1 MGSGS
6 VSRLA
11 RARILPPD
19 PPLLFPS
26 PPESIRGILVAGR
39 KHLARTRIWRVGG
52 VRSGDDR
59 IVARLGWE
67 KQEETDLYDP
77 DVEDFQ
83 HEAVIRGRTVTFVV
97 RLLDLAVVYER
108 RRAGLS
114 EQDFTTGLRILLRA
128 FDGHRRWVVA
138 PVDNKTTF
146 DDWARGV
153 DQVSRFRFRA
163 GESDLQNLAP
173 STALGRLLRP
183 RAGLLTVDFRSTDGM
198 DVNDETFRELV
209 RLAESGVGEVL
220 AVGRRGS
227 QDSEDV
233 VKAWESASATERV
246 VQEVPLDDEESDAAA
261 ESRLLRVLDG
271 VPTDPPW

>member
-11 RARILPPD
+11 RARILPPE

-26 PPESIRGILVAGR
+26 PPESIRSILVAGR

-52 VRSGDDR
+52 VRSDDDH

-77 DVEDFQ
+77 AIEDFQ
-83 HEAVIRGRTVTFVV
+83 HEAVIRGRTVSFVV
-97 RLLDLAVVYER
+97 RLVDLAVAYER

-114 EQDFTTGLRILLRA
+114 EQDFTTGLRIMLRA

-146 DDWARGV
+146 EDWARGV
-153 DQVSRFRFRA
+153 DLVSRFRYRA
-163 GESDLQNLAP
+163 EDSGLRSPAP

-183 RAGLLTVDFRSTDGM
+183 RAGFLTIDFRSAEGM
-198 DVNDETFRELV
+198 DVNDEIFRELV
-209 RLAESGVGEVL
+209 RLAESGAGEVL
-220 AVGRRGS
+220 AVGRRGT
-227 QDSEDV
+227 QDSEDI

-246 VQEVPLDDEESDAAA
+246 IQEVPLDDEDSEAAT
-261 ESRLLRVLDG
+261 ESRLLRVLAA
-271 VPTDPPW
+271 VPADPPW